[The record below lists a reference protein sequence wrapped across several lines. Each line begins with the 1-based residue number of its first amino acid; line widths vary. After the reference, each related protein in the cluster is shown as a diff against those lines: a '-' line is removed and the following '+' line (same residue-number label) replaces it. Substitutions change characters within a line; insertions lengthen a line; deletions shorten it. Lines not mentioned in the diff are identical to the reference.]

1 MQNITDEE
9 KEFIAFFRACN
20 KAEKEAIMN
29 DLREL
34 SKDKPVILCKYT
46 RLIKMI
52 FCYCKNDKNEI

>member
-34 SKDKPVILCKYT
+34 SKDKPEMHVL
-46 RLIKMI
+46 LG
-52 FCYCKNDKNEI
+52 

>member
-9 KEFIAFFRACN
+9 KEFIAFFFFCN

-34 SKDKPVILCKYT
+34 SKDKPEMHVL
-46 RLIKMI
+46 LG
-52 FCYCKNDKNEI
+52 